1 MNWRYMKTI
10 LIVCTANVCRSPMAA
25 GLLKI
30 VMGAKKPAKH
40 WIIES
45 AGTWG
50 QTGLPAAENAIA
62 LLKERGF
69 NLSRHRSKIV
79 DAAQIN
85 KADLILTM
93 EANHKEALRT
103 EFPTQKDK
111 IFLLSEMIG
120 ETFDIDDPMGQ
131 PREQFERTA
140 REIEMIL
147 VEGFSRITELLEK
160 TQA

>member
-1 MNWRYMKTI
+1 MKTV
-10 LIVCTANVCRSPMAA
+10 LIVCTANICRSPMAE
-25 GLLKI
+25 GLLKTVI
-30 VMGAKKPAKH
+30 SAKKPAKH
-40 WIIES
+40 WIVES

-50 QTGLPAAENAIA
+50 QAGLPAAENAVA
-62 LLKERGF
+62 VMKERGF

-79 DAAQIN
+79 DSAQMSR
-85 KADLILTM
+85 ADLILTM
-93 EANHKEALRT
+93 EANHKEALRI
-103 EFPTQKDK
+103 EFPDQKDK

-147 VEGFSRITELLEK
+147 VEGFGRITELLGK
-160 TQA
+160 PRHIR